1 MYSYPKRQNTLYAA
15 FKFGQV
21 LISSLPAS
29 QRFGLNLNLKLKLP
43 TWYLEH
49 DKGLPLKKNSPPAG

>member
-21 LISSLPAS
+21 LMSSLESARVFDSLPDTV
-29 QRFGLNLNLKLKLP
+29 QHIVHNHMLHQVPGLIWP
-43 TWYLEH
+43 QV
-49 DKGLPLKKNSPPAG
+49 PLVW